1 MTEPKLSADEY
12 DAHTLANNEVIVPA
26 VYFGVCCINTGSE
39 CRDVIEKIEER
50 AREREATGQPVGVV
64 QY

>member
-1 MTEPKLSADEY
+1 MAEY
-12 DAHTLANNEVIVPA
+12 DARTPANNEVIVPA

-50 AREREATGQPVGVV
+50 ERGNQAAGVV